1 MALRRRHLLV
11 VASASV
17 ESVTLG
23 QLIIAAV
30 AVLAGVGIGVGL
42 RLVFGRLRRRAA
54 ARPWAGDELLLGLL
68 QGLAVPLSTL
78 GGVWVAIGELPL
90 RPRWHTLGTGLV
102 SAALVL
108 VATLM
113 IARLVAEGT
122 RAAMVRRT
130 GGGAAATIFVN
141 IARLAVLLLGVLLL
155 LSNLGVSVGPLLT
168 ALGVGGLAVALALQ
182 DTLANL
188 FAGVHLLA
196 SKKVQVGDFVRLD
209 TGEEGQI
216 IDINWRNTTVQQMQ
230 NNHAIIPNA
239 KLAQSV
245 IINYFRP
252 QPEMSVV
259 IPVGVSYDSDL
270 DHVEQVT
277 REVGAE
283 VMRQVPGGVTSHSPV
298 VRFAKFGDSSVDL
311 NVVLRTTEFTQQYV
325 IVSEFVK
332 RLHARYRTEGID
344 IPFPMRTLVFPG
356 DRRPSV
362 QRMATRDADI
372 TLP

>member
-1 MALRRRHLLV
+1 M
-11 VASASV
+11 
-17 ESVTLG
+17 T
-23 QLIIAAV
+23 QLILAGIAV
-30 AVLAGVGIGVGL
+30 VAGVGIGVVL
-42 RLVFGRLRRRAA
+42 RLVFVRVQRRAA
-54 ARPWAGDELLLGLL
+54 SRPWAGDDLLIGLL
-68 QGLAVPLSTL
+68 KSLSLPLSTL
-78 GGVWVAIGELPL
+78 GGIWVAIAELPL
-90 RPRWHTLGTGLV
+90 HRRWHALAVGLV

-108 VATLM
+108 VATIM

-141 IARLAVLLLGVLLL
+141 IARLAVLLVGVLFL

-196 SKKVQVGDFVRLD
+196 SKKVQVGDFIRLD

-216 IDINWRNTTVQQMQ
+216 IDINWRNTTVQQVQ

-245 IINYFRP
+245 VINYFRP
-252 QPEMSVV
+252 EPEMSVV

-270 DHVEQVT
+270 DHVERVT

-283 VMRQVPGGVTSHSPV
+283 VMRHVPGGVTTHLPV
-298 VRFAKFGDSSVDL
+298 IRFAKFGDSSVDL
-311 NVVLRTTEFTQQYV
+311 NVILRTTEFTQQYV

-332 RLHARYRTEGID
+332 RLHARYREEGIQ
-344 IPFPMRTLVFPG
+344 IPFPMRSVVFAG
-356 DRRPSV
+356 DRHQS
-362 QRMATRDADI
+362 ASS
-372 TLP
+372 LL

>member
-1 MALRRRHLLV
+1 
-11 VASASV
+11 
-17 ESVTLG
+17 
-23 QLIIAAV
+23 LIIAAV
-30 AVLAGVGIGVGL
+30 AVMAGVGIGVAL

-78 GGVWVAIGELPL
+78 GGVWVAVGELPL
-90 RPRWHTLGTGLV
+90 RPRWHALGIGVV
-102 SAALVL
+102 STALVL

-130 GGGAAATIFVN
+130 GGTATATIFVN
-141 IARLAVLLLGVLLL
+141 IARLAVLMIGMLFL

-196 SKKVQVGDFVRLD
+196 SKKVQVGDFIRLD
-209 TGEEGQI
+209 SGEEGQI
-216 IDINWRNTTVQQMQ
+216 IDINWRNTTVQQVQ

-245 IINYFRP
+245 VINYFRP
-252 QPEMSVV
+252 RPEMSVV

-270 DHVEQVT
+270 DHVERIT
-277 REVGAE
+277 CEVGAE

-298 VRFAKFGDSSVDL
+298 VRFAKFGDSSIDL
-311 NVVLRTTEFTQQYV
+311 NVVLRTTEFAQQYL

-332 RLHARYRTEGID
+332 RLHARYRREGID
-344 IPFPMRTLVFPG
+344 VPYPTRTMVFAAETRSS
-356 DRRPSV
+356 RRGTASRAAGV
-362 QRMATRDADI
+362 R
-372 TLP
+372 LP

>member
-1 MALRRRHLLV
+1 M
-11 VASASV
+11 
-17 ESVTLG
+17 G
-23 QLIIAAV
+23 QLIIAATV
-30 AVLAGVGIGVGL
+30 AMAGVAIGVAL
-42 RLVFGRLRRRAA
+42 RVLLGRVRRRTAA
-54 ARPWAGDELLLGLL
+54 TRWAGDELFLGMV

-78 GGVWVAIGELPL
+78 SGVWLALGELPL
-90 RPRWHTLGTGLV
+90 RPRWHSLGAGIV
-102 SAALVL
+102 SAALIL
-108 VATLM
+108 AATLI
-113 IARLVAEGT
+113 IARLVADGA

-141 IARLAVLLLGVLLL
+141 IARLAVLVVGVLFL

-196 SKKVQVGDFVRLD
+196 SKQVQVGDFIRLD
-209 TGEEGQI
+209 SGEEGQI
-216 IDINWRNTTVQQMQ
+216 LDINWRNTTVQQVQ

-252 QPEMSVV
+252 RPEMSVV
-259 IPVGVSYDSDL
+259 VPVGVSYDSDL
-270 DHVEQVT
+270 DHVERVT
-277 REVGAE
+277 CEVGAE
-283 VMRQVPGGVTSHSPV
+283 VMREVTGGVTSHMPV
-298 VRFAKFGDSSVDL
+298 VRFAKFGDSSIDL

-332 RLHARYRTEGID
+332 RLHTRYRREGIAV
-344 IPFPMRTLVFPG
+344 PFPMRTLVFARDGQPSTQDAG
-356 DRRPSV
+356 RRE
-362 QRMATRDADI
+362 ADI
-372 TLP
+372 RLPS